1 MLRATS
7 GPPREQ
13 PRRQSKRGLGGV
25 GFKEANGVSCR
36 ASGIPGR
43 PARGA
48 GGRRPR
54 SRASALR
61 RQNVLCGEGE
71 RRGPATALSLSLHVT
86 THPDA
91 IRFARKLLYA
101 AARIRGASEQDAR
114 DIELAVGEA
123 LTNVRRHA
131 YQDGIG
137 PAEVAIDCH
146 DSGLTVIV
154 RDWGIAG
161 APPAVP
167 GSLSLESNSGGRG
180 LYLISQ
186 LMQRVEILQNPEGWG
201 VTLRMAKQFGA
212 RD

>member
-1 MLRATS
+1 MSYAEKGKAGSATS
-7 GPPREQ
+7 
-13 PRRQSKRGLGGV
+13 
-25 GFKEANGVSCR
+25 
-36 ASGIPGR
+36 
-43 PARGA
+43 
-48 GGRRPR
+48 
-54 SRASALR
+54 
-61 RQNVLCGEGE
+61 
-71 RRGPATALSLSLHVT
+71 LSLSLHVT

-101 AARIRGASEQDAR
+101 AARIRGAPEQDAR

-167 GSLSLESNSGGRG
+167 GSLSLESDSGGRG
-180 LYLISQ
+180 LYLISR
-186 LMQRVEILQNPEGWG
+186 LMQRVEILQNAEGWG
-201 VTLRMAKQFGA
+201 VTLRMAKQFAA

>member
-1 MLRATS
+1 M
-7 GPPREQ
+7 
-13 PRRQSKRGLGGV
+13 
-25 GFKEANGVSCR
+25 
-36 ASGIPGR
+36 
-43 PARGA
+43 
-48 GGRRPR
+48 
-54 SRASALR
+54 
-61 RQNVLCGEGE
+61 
-71 RRGPATALSLSLHVT
+71 SLHVT

-114 DIELAVGEA
+114 DVELAVGEA

-167 GSLSLESNSGGRG
+167 GSLSLESDSGGRG
-180 LYLISQ
+180 LYLISR
-186 LMQRVEILQNPEGWG
+186 LMQRVEILQNAEGWG
-201 VTLRMAKQFGA
+201 VTLRMAKQFAA

>member
-1 MLRATS
+1 MLRAMS
-7 GPPREQ
+7 GPPANI

-36 ASGIPGR
+36 ASGTPG
-43 PARGA
+43 ARLEAPA
-48 GGRRPR
+48 GGAPQQGFCAAAAECLMRRR
-54 SRASALR
+54 
-61 RQNVLCGEGE
+61 E

-101 AARIRGASEQDAR
+101 AARIRGAPEQDAR

-180 LYLISQ
+180 LYLISR